1 MDRRGEP
8 ARTRRRHSDEFK
20 AQVVAECQR
29 PSASISA
36 VALRNGLNANLV
48 RQWLNGRKA
57 VGPGTP
63 TPTPASIRDAP
74 ASLVNDKFLPVMVD
88 APPPPPMDIRIDVSR
103 GATTMVVR
111 WPQSEAR
118 ACAEWLREWLR

>member
-8 ARTRRRHSDEFK
+8 ARTRRRHSEEFK
-20 AQVVAECQR
+20 AQVVAECRR
-29 PSASISA
+29 PGASVSAA
-36 VALRNGLNANLV
+36 ALRHGLNANLV
-48 RQWLNGRKA
+48 RQWLNGRKG
-57 VGPGTP
+57 VGPRTPMP
-63 TPTPASIRDAP
+63 TPSRDAP

-118 ACAEWLREWLR
+118 ACAEWRSEE